1 MGIVGSLA
9 TMNVADL
16 LQFLE
21 VGQKSGILRVR
32 HESITKMI
40 YFEKGIIVGSSSN
53 DPKEYFGQFL
63 LHYGKIDETG
73 LKAGM
78 EKHRQLK
85 VPLGRALVHLGLIN
99 DGEMMDLLRER
110 ALEIIYELF
119 LWEQAD
125 FVFEDNALLPHDLIR
140 IQIKPTSVV
149 MEGIY
154 RVDEWHRYRGR
165 IPSDRIVLGL
175 VPGQSIRDVTVGS
188 QLPKILWYIKK
199 QMTVGEICYNM
210 HASPFHVYSQLY
222 SLLCEGVVQ
231 VLDELP
237 PLDNIPLPLTDY
249 REVPDDLLEQAKEC
263 IQREEAAEAVDILTK
278 FMELDPNHSEARA
291 LLATAESLLVRQ
303 IYESSIRPEAIPLL
317 AVSIDALTTTELGP
331 KEGFILSRI
340 NGSWDVKSILSICP
354 FREADCLLIIQ
365 KLYAAKLIRFVD
377 YGH

>member
-1 MGIVGSLA
+1 MSIVGSLA

-32 HESITKMI
+32 HENITKMV

-99 DGEMMDLLRER
+99 DGEMMELLRER

-125 FVFEDNALLPHDLIR
+125 FAFEDNALLPQDLIR

-165 IPSDRIVLGL
+165 IPSDRIVLGI
-175 VPGQSIRDVTVGS
+175 VPGQSLHEVTVGS
-188 QLPKILWYIKK
+188 QLPKVLWYIKK
-199 QMTVGEICYNM
+199 QLTVGEICYNM
-210 HASPFHVYSQLY
+210 HASPFHVYSLLY
-222 SLLCEGVVQ
+222 SLLCEGVIQ

-237 PLDNIPLPLTDY
+237 KLVSPPPPLPEYL
-249 REVPDDLLEQAKEC
+249 EAPDDLLERAKEYVK
-263 IQREEAAEAVDILTK
+263 REKAAEAFDILTNLL
-278 FMELDPNHSEARA
+278 ELDPNHSEAGT
-291 LLATAESLLVRQ
+291 LLAAAESMLVRQ
-303 IYESSIRPEAIPLL
+303 IYQSSIRPDAIPFLT
-317 AVSIDALTTTELGP
+317 VSIDALTTTELGP

-354 FREADCLLIIQ
+354 FREAECLLIIQ
-365 KLYAAKLIRFVD
+365 KLCATKLIKFVD
-377 YGH
+377 SGH